1 MSRNLL
7 ATFCKHAKHAYYKR
21 VSRSR
26 KLQSVIF
33 HDRIDAANKLVEK
46 LMWLLRNEH
55 RDSSSIV
62 VLSIP
67 RGGVVIGD
75 VVADKLDAKLDVVV
89 SRKIGA
95 PIDPEVAIGAVM
107 PDGTYFLN
115 DDIMQTLNVPQNY
128 VDEQVNLQM
137 REIERR
143 LISFRGGKE
152 YDNELKEKTVVLVDD
167 GIATGATIIS
177 AARWLKTKQNCQEL
191 IIAVP
196 VAPRDTVDRL
206 KQSWPARIA
215 RIYWCIGL
223 DCIWYGKSSSCTY
236 WKQSS

>member
-1 MSRNLL
+1 M
-7 ATFCKHAKHAYYKR
+7 
-21 VSRSR
+21 
-26 KLQSVIF
+26 QPIIF
-33 HDRIDAANKLVEK
+33 RDRIDAANKLAEELK
-46 LMWLLRNEH
+46 QQLMKPEH

-75 VVADKLDAKLDVVV
+75 VVADKLNVKLDVVV

-115 DDIMQTLNVPQNY
+115 EDIILTLNVPQNY
-128 VDEQVNLQM
+128 IDTQVNEQLK
-137 REIERR
+137 EIERR
-143 LISFRGGKE
+143 LISFRGSKE
-152 YDNELKEKTVVLVDD
+152 YDRELTGKTVVLVDD
-167 GIATGATIIS
+167 GIATGATMLS
-177 AARWLKTKQNCQEL
+177 AAQWLKTKQNCQEL

-206 KQSWPARIA
+206 KQIVGNNDKVIVLYSPESFTAVGQFYADFGQVSDSQVKKIMKK
-215 RIYWCIGL
+215 
-223 DCIWYGKSSSCTY
+223 YGYKIKSD
-236 WKQSS
+236 

>member
-1 MSRNLL
+1 
-7 ATFCKHAKHAYYKR
+7 
-21 VSRSR
+21 
-26 KLQSVIF
+26 VIF

-46 LMWLLRNEH
+46 LTWLLKKEH

-62 VLSIP
+62 ILSIP
-67 RGGVVIGD
+67 RGGVIIGD
-75 VVADKLDAKLDVVV
+75 VVATKVHAKLDVVA
-89 SRKIGA
+89 SKKIGA

-177 AARWLKTKQNCQEL
+177 AARWLKTKQNCQ
-191 IIAVP
+191 AVP

-206 KQSWPARIA
+206 KQIVGNNDKVIVLYSPEPFIA
-215 RIYWCIGL
+215 VGQFYEHFGQVSDDEVKKIMIRHGYKIN
-223 DCIWYGKSSSCTY
+223 SV
-236 WKQSS
+236 

>member
-1 MSRNLL
+1 M
-7 ATFCKHAKHAYYKR
+7 
-21 VSRSR
+21 
-26 KLQSVIF
+26 QPIIF
-33 HDRIDAANKLVEK
+33 RDRIDAANKLAEELK
-46 LMWLLRNEH
+46 QQLMKPEH

-75 VVADKLDAKLDVVV
+75 VVADKLNVKLDVVV

-115 DDIMQTLNVPQNY
+115 EDIILTLNVPQNY
-128 VDEQVNLQM
+128 IDTQVNEQLK
-137 REIERR
+137 EIERR
-143 LISFRGGKE
+143 LISFRGSKE
-152 YDNELKEKTVVLVDD
+152 YDRELTGKTVVLVDD
-167 GIATGATIIS
+167 GIATGATMLS

-206 KQSWPARIA
+206 KQIVGNNDKVIVLYSPESFTAVGQFYADFGQVSDSQVKKIMKKHGYK
-215 RIYWCIGL
+215 I
-223 DCIWYGKSSSCTY
+223 KSD
-236 WKQSS
+236 

>member
-1 MSRNLL
+1 M
-7 ATFCKHAKHAYYKR
+7 
-21 VSRSR
+21 
-26 KLQSVIF
+26 QPIIF
-33 HDRIDAANKLVEK
+33 RDRIDAANKLAEELK
-46 LMWLLRNEH
+46 QQLMKPEH

-75 VVADKLDAKLDVVV
+75 VVADKLNVKLDVVV

-115 DDIMQTLNVPQNY
+115 EDIILTLNVPQNY
-128 VDEQVNLQM
+128 IDTQVNEQLK
-137 REIERR
+137 EIERR
-143 LISFRGGKE
+143 LISFRGSKE
-152 YDNELKEKTVVLVDD
+152 YDRELTGRSVVLVDD
-167 GIATGATIIS
+167 GIATGATMLS
-177 AARWLKTKQNCQEL
+177 AAQWLKTKQNCQEL

-206 KQSWPARIA
+206 KQIVGNNDKVIVLYSPESFTAVGQFYADFGQVSDSQVKKIMKKHGFK
-215 RIYWCIGL
+215 INS
-223 DCIWYGKSSSCTY
+223 D
-236 WKQSS
+236 

>member
-1 MSRNLL
+1 M
-7 ATFCKHAKHAYYKR
+7 
-21 VSRSR
+21 
-26 KLQSVIF
+26 QPIIF
-33 HDRIDAANKLVEK
+33 RDRIDAANKLAEELK
-46 LMWLLRNEH
+46 QQLMKPEH

-75 VVADKLDAKLDVVV
+75 VVADKLNVKLHVVV

-115 DDIMQTLNVPQNY
+115 EDIILTLNVPQNY
-128 VDEQVNLQM
+128 IDTQVNEQLK
-137 REIERR
+137 EIERR
-143 LISFRGGKE
+143 LISFRGSKE
-152 YDNELKEKTVVLVDD
+152 YDRELTGKTIVLVDD
-167 GIATGATIIS
+167 GIATGATMLS
-177 AARWLKTKQNCQEL
+177 AAQWLKTKQNCQEL

-206 KQSWPARIA
+206 KQIVGNNDKVIVLYSPESFTAVGQFYADFGQVSDSQVKKIMKK
-215 RIYWCIGL
+215 
-223 DCIWYGKSSSCTY
+223 YGYKIKSD
-236 WKQSS
+236 

>member
-1 MSRNLL
+1 M
-7 ATFCKHAKHAYYKR
+7 
-21 VSRSR
+21 
-26 KLQSVIF
+26 QSVIF
-33 HDRIDAANKLVEK
+33 HDRVDAANQLVEK
-46 LMWLLRNEH
+46 LIWLLKKEQIA
-55 RDSSSIV
+55 SSSIV

-75 VVADKLDAKLDVVV
+75 VVADKLHAKLDVVV

-95 PIDPEVAIGAVM
+95 PIDPEVAIGAVL

-128 VDEQVNLQM
+128 IDAQVNVQL
-137 REIERR
+137 REITRR
-143 LISFRGGKE
+143 LMSFRGSKE
-152 YDNELKEKTVVLVDD
+152 YDSELKGKTVVLVDD

-177 AARWLKTKQNCQEL
+177 AAQWLKTKQNCEEL

-206 KQSWPARIA
+206 KQIVGNNDKVIVLYSPEPFIA
-215 RIYWCIGL
+215 IGQFYR
-223 DCIWYGKSSSCTY
+223 DFGQISDGEVKKIMKNHGYKIKDG
-236 WKQSS
+236 

>member
-1 MSRNLL
+1 M
-7 ATFCKHAKHAYYKR
+7 
-21 VSRSR
+21 
-26 KLQSVIF
+26 QPIIF
-33 HDRIDAANKLVEK
+33 RDRIDAANKLAEK
-46 LMWLLRNEH
+46 LKQQLMKPEH

-75 VVADKLDAKLDVVV
+75 VVADKLNVKLDVVV

-115 DDIMQTLNVPQNY
+115 EDIILTLNVPQNY
-128 VDEQVNLQM
+128 IDTQVNEQLK
-137 REIERR
+137 EIERR
-143 LISFRGGKE
+143 LISFRGSKE
-152 YDNELKEKTVVLVDD
+152 YDRELTGKTVVLVDD
-167 GIATGATIIS
+167 GIAIGATMLS

-206 KQSWPARIA
+206 KQIVGNNDKVIVLYFPESFTAVGQFYADFGQVSDSQVKKIMKKHGYK
-215 RIYWCIGL
+215 I
-223 DCIWYGKSSSCTY
+223 KSD
-236 WKQSS
+236 

>member
-1 MSRNLL
+1 M
-7 ATFCKHAKHAYYKR
+7 
-21 VSRSR
+21 
-26 KLQSVIF
+26 QSVIF
-33 HDRIDAANKLVEK
+33 RDRVDAANQLVEK
-46 LMWLLRNEH
+46 LIWLLKKEQIA
-55 RDSSSIV
+55 SSSIV

-75 VVADKLDAKLDVVV
+75 VVADKLHAKLDVVV

-95 PIDPEVAIGAVM
+95 PIDPEVAIGAVL

-128 VDEQVNLQM
+128 IDAQVNVQL
-137 REIERR
+137 REITRR
-143 LISFRGGKE
+143 LMSFRGSKE
-152 YDNELKEKTVVLVDD
+152 YDSELKGKTVVLVDD

-177 AARWLKTKQNCQEL
+177 AAQWLKTKQNCEEL

-206 KQSWPARIA
+206 KQIVGNNDKVIVLYSPEPFIA
-215 RIYWCIGL
+215 MGQFYRDFGQISDGEVKKIMKNHGYKIKDG
-223 DCIWYGKSSSCTY
+223 
-236 WKQSS
+236 

>member
-1 MSRNLL
+1 
-7 ATFCKHAKHAYYKR
+7 
-21 VSRSR
+21 
-26 KLQSVIF
+26 LQSVIF
-33 HDRIDAANKLVEK
+33 HDRVDAANQLVEK
-46 LMWLLRNEH
+46 LIWLLKKEQIA
-55 RDSSSIV
+55 SSSIV

-75 VVADKLDAKLDVVV
+75 VVADKLHAKLDVVV

-95 PIDPEVAIGAVM
+95 PIDPEVAIGAVL

-128 VDEQVNLQM
+128 IDAQVNVQL
-137 REIERR
+137 REITRR
-143 LISFRGGKE
+143 LMSFRGSKE
-152 YDNELKEKTVVLVDD
+152 YDSELKGKTVVLVDD

-177 AARWLKTKQNCQEL
+177 AAQWLKTKQNCEEL

-206 KQSWPARIA
+206 KQIVGNNDKVIVLYSPEPFIA
-215 RIYWCIGL
+215 MGQFYRDFGQISDGEVKKIMKNHGYKIKDG
-223 DCIWYGKSSSCTY
+223 
-236 WKQSS
+236 

>member
-1 MSRNLL
+1 
-7 ATFCKHAKHAYYKR
+7 
-21 VSRSR
+21 
-26 KLQSVIF
+26 LQSVIF
-33 HDRIDAANKLVEK
+33 HHRIDAANKLVEK
-46 LMWLLRNEH
+46 LMWLLKNEH
-55 RDSSSIV
+55 TESSSIV

-143 LISFRGGKE
+143 LISFRDSTE
-152 YDNELKEKTVVLVDD
+152 YDSELKEKIVVLVDD

-177 AARWLKTKQNCQEL
+177 AIQWLKTKQNCQEL

-206 KQSWPARIA
+206 KQLIGNNDKVLVLYSPEPFIA
-215 RIYWCIGL
+215 VGQFYEDFGQVSDDEVKKIMKRHGYKIN
-223 DCIWYGKSSSCTY
+223 SV
-236 WKQSS
+236 